1 MVGRNFQTNTR
12 LRTRLRNSVRACAVR
27 GRCGVGALLAT
38 LLDNNTGD
46 LAISSSHRNR
56 NRGNA
61 IRTSEDSITTNG
73 TNLCQL
79 DNISNVDRAA
89 SIRRTGLDRNISV
102 SKLASRV
109 LAVSLGSLRLGRNN
123 NLTSG
128 SNNLFVVCLVN
139 VASQSRNQQSGQ
151 DGQDDQ
157 DDDQLDEG

>member
-12 LRTRLRNSVRACAVR
+12 LRTRLRNSVRACTVR

-61 IRTSEDSITTNG
+61 IRTSEGAITTNG

-79 DNISNVDRAA
+79 DNIRAV
-89 SIRRTGLDRNISV
+89 SIILTGLDRNIIA
-102 SKLASRV
+102 SKLASRI

-128 SNNLFVVCLVN
+128 SNNLFVVCFVN
-139 VASQSRNQQSGQ
+139 VASQSRNQ
-151 DGQDDQ
+151 
-157 DDDQLDEG
+157 

>member
-1 MVGRNFQTNTR
+1 VVGRNFQTNTR
-12 LRTRLRNSVRACAVR
+12 LRTRLRNSVRACTVR

-61 IRTSEDSITTNG
+61 IRTSEGAITTNG

-79 DNISNVDRAA
+79 DNISNVDRAV
-89 SIRRTGLDRNISV
+89 SIILTGLDRNIIV
-102 SKLASRV
+102 SKLASRI

-128 SNNLFVVCLVN
+128 SNNLFVVCFVN
-139 VASQSRNQQSGQ
+139 VASQSRNQ
-151 DGQDDQ
+151 
-157 DDDQLDEG
+157 